1 MNFFKMFLNNYQ
13 RKFHRIPSV
22 NPSVIK
28 NIIIE
33 GYTDEMEQIN
43 LFFITNGF
51 TDGKKITDERFT
63 DEAFPS
69 VN

>member
-13 RKFHRIPSV
+13 RKFHRIPL
-22 NPSVIK
+22 VIK